1 MLKNRIILTGLAL
14 ILGAGALLAAACSPA
29 PAAPA
34 PAGPSADEIRAIVQQ
49 EVQNAP
55 APAMP
60 EPAMAPAGPSAE
72 EIAAMVQQ
80 IVADAIPD
88 SPSGPSAADI
98 QNIVMTA
105 VDSAMDASAQPS
117 LTTAD
122 VERIVQSAVMEASDS
137 QAEPLSADEVQ
148 AIVQAAIDAIPTPE
162 PAMMMMSG
170 PSGDPVKVGVVM
182 DYTGDLGPYGRDMQ
196 KGVDLAVRLVNEAGG
211 VLGRPIEAVHRDGG
225 SSAQISTDAANG
237 LVKAEGV
244 QAIVGGIGSGFTLA
258 IANAVTIPNGI
269 VQISP
274 SATSPALTVLDDND
288 YLYRAAVSDASQG
301 VVLARLARELGYD
314 SAAAIYVNNAYGE
327 GLANVFETNFTAL
340 GGTVTALV
348 PQEAN
353 QPSYVSELENAVAD
367 NPDVLVTMSY
377 PVSAGVYLREAIEGD
392 YINAFLFT
400 DATKNQDLFDGI
412 GPENFEGMLGTAPG
426 TPFTD
431 DTRIFQIEYEKAYG
445 FYSEQ
450 PFVGESFDAFAII
463 ALAIEQAG
471 AYESMA
477 IRDSMRAVANPP
489 GIKVGPGDFAKA
501 LDLIRR
507 GEDIDYEGVAGSQNF
522 DDNGDVLNS
531 IEIWQIKD
539 GKVAGTGRYETP

>member
-1 MLKNRIILTGLAL
+1 
-14 ILGAGALLAAACSPA
+14 
-29 PAAPA
+29 
-34 PAGPSADEIRAIVQQ
+34 
-49 EVQNAP
+49 
-55 APAMP
+55 MP
-60 EPAMAPAGPSAE
+60 PPAMAPAGPSAE

-88 SPSGPSAADI
+88 APSGPSAADI

-137 QAEPLSADEVQ
+137 QAEPLSAEEVQ

-170 PSGDPVKVGVVM
+170 PTGDPVKVGVVM
-182 DYTGDLGPYGRDMQ
+182 DYTGELGPYGQNMQ
-196 KGVDLAVRLVNEAGG
+196 KGVDLAARLINEAGG

-225 SSAQISTDAANG
+225 TNAQISTDAANG
-237 LVKAEGV
+237 LVKVEGV
-244 QAIVGGIGSGFTLA
+244 QAIVGGIGSGFTIA

-274 SATSPALTVLDDND
+274 SATSPAISVLEDDN
-288 YLYRAAVSDASQG
+288 YVYRTAVSDASQG

-327 GLANVFETNFTAL
+327 GLARVFEESFTEL
-340 GGTVTALV
+340 GGTVTAKV
-348 PQEAN
+348 PQEPD
-353 QPSYVSELENAVAD
+353 QPSYVSELENAVRD
-367 NPDVLVTMSY
+367 NPDVLVAMSY
-377 PVSAGVYLREAIEGD
+377 PGSAGVYLREAIEGD
-392 YINAFLFT
+392 YIKTFLFT
-400 DATKNQDLFDGI
+400 DGTKNQALFDGI
-412 GPENFEGMLGTAPG
+412 GVENVEGMLGTAPG

-463 ALAIEQAG
+463 ALAIEHAI
-471 AYESMA
+471 AYESEA